1 MPRKGRKGSFE
12 WFEEQ
17 VDVEPPNQSQT
28 MVTQELAAT
37 QKLQAGGDNVRK
49 PHGTV
54 MHLALGTFLTPR
66 LAPRGCSSQKGSVV
80 TDHTTSV

>member
-49 PHGTV
+49 THRTV
-54 MHLALGTFLTPR
+54 MQP
-66 LAPRGCSSQKGSVV
+66 
-80 TDHTTSV
+80 